1 MRAERAERG
10 ADPDPDPDRDRDRRT
25 LRRTFGEFATGVTVM
40 TVGEPRPHGMTA
52 NSFTSVSMDP
62 PLALVCV
69 GHEAVMHG
77 RLVAGCFG
85 VSVLAAAQ
93 EPVAR
98 HFADLSRPL
107 GTAQFEHIECE
118 PGPKTGVP
126 LIRGALARFELQVCG
141 VHDGGDHSIFVGR
154 VLWSE
159 RTARRPDGA
168 LVFHRGR
175 FRRLGALHSE
185 VAV

>member
-1 MRAERAERG
+1 MTPGRAEPA
-10 ADPDPDPDRDRDRRT
+10 ADRDQRT
-25 LRRTFGEFATGVTVM
+25 LRRAFGEFATGVTVM
-40 TVGEPRPHGMTA
+40 TVGDPHPHGMTA

-69 GHEAVMHG
+69 GHEAVMYR
-77 RLVAGCFG
+77 RLAAGCFG

-107 GTAQFEHIECE
+107 GLAQFEHIDCE
-118 PGPKTGVP
+118 PGPTTGVP
-126 LIRGALARFELQVCG
+126 LIRGALARFELRVCG
-141 VHDGGDHSIFVGR
+141 VHDGGDHAIFVGR

-159 RTARRPDGA
+159 RSAPCPDGA
-168 LVFHRGR
+168 LVFHRGS
-175 FRRLGALHSE
+175 FHRLGARHSE
-185 VAV
+185 VTA